1 MQKYR
6 IQCTIDVETFAEL
19 DAAIE
24 FHELIRDNDY
34 LGFSNGNVLTIEEL
48 EEENE

>member
-24 FHELIRDNDY
+24 FHELIRDNYY

-48 EEENE
+48 FEEEE

>member
-6 IQCTIDVETFAEL
+6 IHATIDVETFAEL

-34 LGFSNGNVLTIEEL
+34 LGFSNVLTIEEL
-48 EEENE
+48 VEQENE